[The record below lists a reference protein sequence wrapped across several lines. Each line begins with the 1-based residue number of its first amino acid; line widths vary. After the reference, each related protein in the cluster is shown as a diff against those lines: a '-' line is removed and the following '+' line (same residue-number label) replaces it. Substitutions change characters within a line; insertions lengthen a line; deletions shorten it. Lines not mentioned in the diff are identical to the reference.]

1 MNCVRYAREQ
11 TMRICVLNG
20 DSCVV
25 GGGSAAH
32 YICIYNIYSES
43 ERYNRSSF

>member
-1 MNCVRYAREQ
+1 
-11 TMRICVLNG
+11 MRICVLNG

-25 GGGSAAH
+25 GGVSAAY
-32 YICIYNIYSES
+32 YICIMYIYSES